1 MPGANCFIF
10 GSRTNRRH
18 SEVGIFRILAGKDK
32 KSKEIRNAWIKV
44 VTPDRVV
51 DENFRRQIDSGN
63 LYVCERHFKK
73 GEIDCSEYYAIFY
86 VHYVLFLIQNK
97 TNQTGHVAY

>member
-1 MPGANCFIF
+1 MPGANCFVF
-10 GSRTNRRH
+10 GCRSDRRH
-18 SEVGIFRILAGKDK
+18 REVGIFRTPAGKDK

-44 VTPDRVV
+44 VTRDRVV

-73 GEIDCSEYYAIFY
+73 GEIDCGEY
-86 VHYVLFLIQNK
+86 
-97 TNQTGHVAY
+97 

>member
-10 GSRTNRRH
+10 GFGTNRRH
-18 SEVGIFRILAGKDK
+18 SGVGIFRILAGKDK
-32 KSKEIRNAWIKV
+32 KSKEIRSAWIKV
-44 VTPDRVV
+44 VTRDRVV

-73 GEIDCSEYYAIFY
+73 GEIDCSEY
-86 VHYVLFLIQNK
+86 
-97 TNQTGHVAY
+97 